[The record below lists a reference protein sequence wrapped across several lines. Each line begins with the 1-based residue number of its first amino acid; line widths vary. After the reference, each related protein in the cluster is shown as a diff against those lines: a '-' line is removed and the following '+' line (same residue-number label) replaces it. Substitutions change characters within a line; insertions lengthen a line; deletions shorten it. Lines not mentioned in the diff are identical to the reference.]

1 MEENNWMLE
10 DFSVE
15 EMKDEKSVSSSIN
28 VVHNENVK
36 PRKDYLIHQIQM
48 LQCRVN
54 DLSTKKIKKSFA
66 HFKVKKIYL

>member
-36 PRKDYLIHQIQM
+36 PRKDYLIHQM
-48 LQCRVN
+48 LQ
-54 DLSTKKIKKSFA
+54 
-66 HFKVKKIYL
+66 